1 MRLNVLSYFASMLN
15 IFIYIYIYICGLI
28 IELLSIFARKKN
40 KTLTLTS
47 AVSVWDTKIS

>member
-15 IFIYIYIYICGLI
+15 IFIYICGLI